1 MGHMTINT
9 GEKSELKMV
18 YNNNGNGLKQTGLPK
33 KFLFVSFE
41 SLSGDLA
48 WQLKKEGHEVKR
60 KNS

>member
-33 KFLFVSFE
+33 KFLLE
-41 SLSGDLA
+41 QERLPENL
-48 WQLKKEGHEVKR
+48 
-60 KNS
+60 